1 MKLDLQQ
8 LAKHLT
14 GPLKPIY
21 LVSGD
26 ETLLVDEACDQIRNA
41 AKTHGYD
48 DRQIFQV
55 DPKFD
60 WQRLMVATGTL
71 SLFSQKRILELR
83 LAAKQ
88 PSDNDGRTALQSYA
102 ENPNPDDL
110 WLIRSGKL
118 EKSTQNT
125 KWFKALEKAGAVML
139 VQPVSPAQ
147 LPNWVRQRMQATGL
161 KPTAEAVQMLADQ
174 VEGNLLAAAQEIEKI
189 QLLASNPVIDGD
201 MITEMVANNARYTVF
216 TLVDRTLDGQTESA
230 LRVLHG
236 LKAESAE
243 PQLVIWALAR
253 EIRLLI
259 ELTACLQNR
268 QPASDFFRMQ
278 KPPIWDS
285 RQRAIQQRQQRI
297 PLGRLQ
303 TSLKRLLLIDKITKG
318 AATGNAWDEIER
330 LLLTLA
336 IR

>member
-8 LAKHLT
+8 LPAHLNNS
-14 GPLKPIY
+14 PQSIY
-21 LVSGD
+21 LVCGD
-26 ETLLVDEACDQIRNA
+26 ETLLVDEACDQIRHSATSN
-41 AKTHGYD
+41 GYD
-48 DRQIFQV
+48 DRQVYQIDAQ
-55 DPKFD
+55 FD
-60 WQRLMVATGTL
+60 WQQLMVATGTL

-88 PSDNDGRTALQSYA
+88 PGNDGRAALLSYA

-125 KWFKALEKAGAVML
+125 KWFKAVEKAGVVIL
-139 VQPVSPAQ
+139 IQPISPAQ
-147 LPNWVRQRMQATGL
+147 LPNWIRQRMQKAGL

-174 VEGNLLAAAQEIEKI
+174 VEGNLLAASQEIEKI
-189 QLLASNPVIDGD
+189 QLLASDPVIDGD
-201 MITEMVANNARYTVF
+201 MITEMVTNNARYSVF
-216 TLVDRTLDGQTESA
+216 TLVDRILDGQAESA

-259 ELTACLQNR
+259 ELTDCLQNR
-268 QPASDFFRMQ
+268 RPASEFFRMQ
-278 KPPIWDS
+278 KPPIWES
-285 RQRAIQQRQQRI
+285 RQRSLKQRQQRI
-297 PLGRLQ
+297 PLARLQ

-318 AATGNAWDEIER
+318 AATGNAWEEIER
-330 LLLTLA
+330 LLLSLA
-336 IR
+336 KR